1 MRFTEPPLES
11 PATNGVGGTIN
22 PSLRRNIRRPTY
34 PFRKSHRSKPRSLSI
49 DWKNACIRRP
59 TKSKSLTLATGYRW
73 PLVLRFI
80 KGAVHMSILIPVVLH
95 GIFTALIVYLDKYVF
110 DSIGLPATI
119 IPSLSI
125 VVGLILVFRNQ
136 TSYNRFWDGRNNL
149 AAINTSIRNLTRSI
163 LTHAYNRNS
172 GPLTLAEKNDVER
185 TIRVLM
191 AIPYAVKNY
200 LRAEWGAAW
209 NLNSTVVN
217 RKYGGDGGG
226 SASACHAV
234 ESNMRMLHLENS
246 GVNGHDAEGGG
257 SSNGEHVF
265 NPEYDS
271 LLPVGLQAYEDEGL
285 GLPLQLTFFVD
296 GFLKRGEDRGWFT
309 APNASN
315 LQTQLNILTD
325 SYGRM
330 ETIKLTPIPIA
341 HLIHQKQVLALFGAV
356 LPFAMVDEMGWWTV
370 PIVSLVIFTLYGI
383 EGIGSQLED
392 PFGYDRNDIKM
403 DAIVEDERVEIEAI
417 LNEWKRVTVV
427 RGEDGLVGV
436 GAGAGGAGAGC
447 GDKGE
452 VYEPKEMFIR
462 MRGTVRNGV

>member
-1 MRFTEPPLES
+1 MRFTEPPLPHS
-11 PATNGVGGTIN
+11 PVKNGSGGG
-22 PSLRRNIRRPTY
+22 SVRHHLRRRTF
-34 PFRKSHRSKPRSLSI
+34 PFRKSRRSKPR
-49 DWKNACIRRP
+49 
-59 TKSKSLTLATGYRW
+59 RW

-80 KGAVHMSILIPVVLH
+80 KGAIHAAILIPVLLH
-95 GIFTALIVYLDKYVF
+95 ALFTALVVYLDKYVYTHL
-110 DSIGLPATI
+110 GLPATI

-149 AAINTSIRNLTRSI
+149 AAINTSVRNLTRSI
-163 LTHAYNRNS
+163 LTHAYNRQA
-172 GPLTLAEKNDVER
+172 GPPTLAEKNDVER

-191 AIPYAVKNY
+191 AVPFAVKSY

-209 NLNSTVVN
+209 APNPDA
-217 RKYGGDGGG
+217 GGATDGGGG
-226 SASACHAV
+226 SASLSHAV
-234 ESNMRMLHLENS
+234 ESSMILRHPDRNGN
-246 GVNGHDAEGGG
+246 VNGTSAGAGRVADGD
-257 SSNGEHVF
+257 NGDDHEDGVRVF

-271 LLPVGLQAYEDEGL
+271 LLPMGMQAYEDEGL
-285 GLPLQLTFFVD
+285 GLPLQLTFFID
-296 GFLKRGEDRGWFT
+296 GFIKRGLERGWFS
-309 APNASN
+309 APGASN
-315 LQTQLNILTD
+315 LQAQLNALTD
-325 SYGRM
+325 AYGRM

-356 LPFAMVDEMGWWTV
+356 LPFAMVDEMGWWAV

-417 LNEWKRVTVV
+417 LNEWKKVTVV

-436 GAGAGGAGAGC
+436 GGG
-447 GDKGE
+447 GDDGG
-452 VYEPKEMFIR
+452 YEPMEMFIR
-462 MRGTVRNGV
+462 MRTATRDRDGGVRNGM

>member
-1 MRFTEPPLES
+1 MRFSEPSS
-11 PATNGVGGTIN
+11 PQSRLKNGSVV
-22 PSLRRNIRRPTY
+22 SVRHHQRRQTF
-34 PFRKSHRSKPRSLSI
+34 PFRKSRRSKPR
-49 DWKNACIRRP
+49 
-59 TKSKSLTLATGYRW
+59 RW

-80 KGAVHMSILIPVVLH
+80 KGAIHTKILIPVILH
-95 GIFTALIVYLDKYVF
+95 GLFTALVVYLDRNVY
-110 DSIGLPATI
+110 DSLGLPPTI

-149 AAINTSIRNLTRSI
+149 SVINTSVRNLTRTI
-163 LTHAYNRNS
+163 LTHAYNRTS

-209 NLNSTVVN
+209 TLNRNAADGIDGGGGRTSLSNGVENTTILRHPDRNGNINVN
-217 RKYGGDGGG
+217 GAGIHGDGGDDDNDDDDLD
-226 SASACHAV
+226 SEQV
-234 ESNMRMLHLENS
+234 
-246 GVNGHDAEGGG
+246 V
-257 SSNGEHVF
+257 

-271 LLPVGLQAYEDEGL
+271 LLPAGLQAYEHEGL

-296 GFLKRGEDRGWFT
+296 GFIKRGQERGWFT
-309 APNASN
+309 APGASN
-315 LQTQLNILTD
+315 LQTQLNALTD
-325 SYGRM
+325 AYGRM

-356 LPFAMVDEMGWWTV
+356 LPFAMVDEMGWWAV
-370 PIVSLVIFTLYGI
+370 PIVSLVTFTLYGI

-417 LNEWKRVTVV
+417 LNEWKKVTVV

-436 GAGAGGAGAGC
+436 GGGGDAGG
-447 GDKGE
+447 
-452 VYEPKEMFIR
+452 YEPMEMFIR
-462 MRGTVRNGV
+462 MRATNRSGEERLRNGV